1 MLMNKLTKVMEI
13 SQIQV
18 SMSNQVQVGVILYYL
33 LTKYHPVSAY
43 TDYWPSTIKYPY
55 NSSSRKAQFSQLDNF
70 SFYNSFDESG
80 TVNLS

>member
-43 TDYWPSTIKYPY
+43 TDY
-55 NSSSRKAQFSQLDNF
+55 
-70 SFYNSFDESG
+70 
-80 TVNLS
+80 